1 MKIFKRIYKSL
12 KRNLKFSISNPQN
25 FKEVWSFNSNGIRVI
40 SLLALILLVFS
51 FILAYFLGVSIFSS
65 GTKTIEREQLEA
77 QTLKIDSLSNKIQ
90 AQENYIANI
99 KRILLGEIPID
110 SQYDSI
116 PKDLKEMDLSKLDT
130 EETQEENSIAKKVKN
145 DMLTKSD
152 SQKDSKIAYF
162 ASPVVG
168 VVSQSFDRKTHFGI
182 DVVTE
187 KDKVVK
193 ACLAG
198 TVIYSGF
205 TRKDGYI
212 VIIDHGDKLLS
223 VYKHNKRILKKIGAK
238 VQLGDPISIVGDT
251 GENSDGPHLHFELWL
266 DQQPVDPAKYMNF
279 KR

>member
-1 MKIFKRIYKSL
+1 MKVLRKLYRSL

-25 FKEVWSFNSNGIRVI
+25 FREIWSFNSNGIRVL
-40 SLLALILLVFS
+40 SLLALFFLAFS
-51 FILAYFLGVSIFSS
+51 FVLAYFLGVSLFSS
-65 GTKTIEREQLEA
+65 ETKSIEREQLEV
-77 QTLKIDSLSNKIQ
+77 QTLKIDSLSNQIL

-99 KRILLGEIPID
+99 KRILSGEIPID
-110 SQYDSI
+110 SNMDSI
-116 PKDLKEMDLSKLDT
+116 PKDLKEADLSKIKTDET
-130 EETQEENSIAKKVKN
+130 EFEVSMAKKVKN
-145 DMLTKSD
+145 DMLSKND
-152 SQKDSKIAYF
+152 SQTDAKITYF
-162 ASPVVG
+162 ASPVEG
-168 VVSQSFDRKTHFGI
+168 VISQSFDNKSHIGI

-187 KDKVVK
+187 KDKAVK

-198 TVIYSGF
+198 TVIYSGY

-212 VIIDHGDKLLS
+212 VVIEHGNKFLS
-223 VYKHNKRILKKIGAK
+223 IYKHNKRILKKIGTK

>member
-1 MKIFKRIYKSL
+1 M
-12 KRNLKFSISNPQN
+12 
-25 FKEVWSFNSNGIRVI
+25 V
-40 SLLALILLVFS
+40 LILLIFS
-51 FILAYFLGVSIFSS
+51 FLLAYFLGVSIFSS
-65 GTKTIEREQLEA
+65 GAKSIEREQLEA

-116 PKDLKEMDLSKLDT
+116 PKDLKEMDLSKLNA
-130 EETQEENSIAKKVKN
+130 EETQEENTIAKKVKN
-145 DMLTKSD
+145 DMLTKND
-152 SQKDSKIAYF
+152 SQKDAKIAYF
-162 ASPVVG
+162 ASPVEG
-168 VVSQSFDRKTHFGI
+168 VVSQAFDRKNHIGI

-187 KDKVVK
+187 KDNVVK

-198 TVIYSGF
+198 TIIYSGF

-238 VQLGDPISIVGDT
+238 VQLGDPVSIVGDT

-266 DQQPVDPAKYMNF
+266 DQQPVNPAKYMSF

>member
-1 MKIFKRIYKSL
+1 MKIFKRIYKGL

-40 SLLALILLVFS
+40 SLMVLILLIFS

-65 GTKTIEREQLEA
+65 GAKSIEREQLEA
-77 QTLKIDSLSNKIQ
+77 QTLKIDSLSNQIL
-90 AQENYIANI
+90 AQENYIDNI

-116 PKDLKEMDLSKLDT
+116 PKDLKEMDLSKLNTD
-130 EETQEENSIAKKVKN
+130 ETQEENTIAKKVKN
-145 DMLTKSD
+145 DMLTKND

-162 ASPVVG
+162 ASPVEG
-168 VVSQSFDRKTHFGI
+168 VVSQTFNRKNHIGI

-187 KDKVVK
+187 KDNVVK
-193 ACLAG
+193 ACLSG
-198 TVIYSGF
+198 TIIYSGF

-266 DQQPVDPAKYMNF
+266 DQQPVDPSKYISF

>member
-40 SLLALILLVFS
+40 SLLVLILLIFS

-65 GTKTIEREQLEA
+65 GTKTIAREQLEA
-77 QTLKIDSLSNKIQ
+77 QTLKIDSLSNQIQ

-116 PKDLKEMDLSKLDT
+116 PKDLKEMDLSKLNT

-145 DMLTKSD
+145 DMLTKND

-162 ASPVVG
+162 ASPVEG
-168 VVSQSFDRKTHFGI
+168 VVSQSFDLKTHFGI

>member
-1 MKIFKRIYKSL
+1 MKIFKRIYKGL

-40 SLLALILLVFS
+40 SLMVLILLVFS
-51 FILAYFLGVSIFSS
+51 FILAYFLGVSLFSS
-65 GTKTIEREQLEA
+65 GTKSIEREQLEA
-77 QTLKIDSLSNKIQ
+77 QTLKIDSLSNQIQ

-99 KRILLGEIPID
+99 KKILLGEIPID

-116 PKDLKEMDLSKLDT
+116 PKDLKEMDLSQLNA
-130 EETQEENSIAKKVKN
+130 EETQEENSIAKKVKA
-145 DMLTKSD
+145 DLLTKSD
-152 SQKDSKIAYF
+152 SQKESKIAYF
-162 ASPVVG
+162 ASPVEG
-168 VVSQSFDRKTHFGI
+168 VVSQSFDRKNHIGI
-182 DVVTE
+182 DVVTD

-198 TVIYSGF
+198 TIIYSGF